1 VAPGWTLVGRR
12 EELAVIEDA
21 VAATTASGVLIHG
34 PAGVGKSR
42 LADEALSAAE
52 RTGRRTGRATAS
64 AAAALAPLG
73 ALAHLLPPEV
83 IGAGADP
90 VSLYGRVADAWA
102 TPSSGLPLVLM
113 IDNLPRLDSTSLTLV
128 GQLLDARVIFV
139 IATVRP
145 GDAEAGWLDG
155 FARRVD
161 MLRIDLA
168 DLSET
173 DVDTLLHLALRAPVE
188 PATAAALWRA
198 SRGNPLFL
206 RELVLGAL
214 AAERLAENH
223 GVWGLTGSLPTTPTL
238 VEVVESRL
246 GAVSAEARRALHL
259 LALRAPIALADLQLV
274 AGAAVVDEIDR
285 AGLIVARVDGRR
297 VEIELAHSLY
307 GDVLR
312 HRVTPLARR
321 RLLLEHAAR
330 IEAHGARRRE
340 DPLIVATARLDADE
354 HADPALLRAATRL
367 ARYGHDHRQV
377 VRLGRAAFAEGAGSD
392 VALLLAEAHHELGSY
407 ADAEQV
413 LAAHVPET
421 DTDDRLRLELASLRV
436 RNLVFGLRRRDDAL
450 RVLNETRTSVAD
462 QTMRDELTT
471 DEAIVW
477 IFDGRPMD
485 ALAVLESITPGE
497 DARVTVLHDIAA
509 TLALLAV
516 GRCESA
522 AQLARKSYADH
533 LALGDAVVIAH
544 PGVHVIHRA
553 HALTDAGHLDHAERL
568 SARAHASSIATTAA
582 PVGRMWFAFWSGRVA
597 LLRGRPNTARRWLAE
612 AAAVALDA
620 GYLGQRR
627 LALSFL
633 VTAYSWLGNRD
644 AAAAALADLD
654 TLDPWAFYLSDQ
666 EIGRAWA
673 AVSVDG
679 DGQRAR
685 DILLTAAN
693 WARDTGNRA
702 SEARVLHDVVRLG
715 DPAAARARLDE
726 LAEQC
731 EGLLVPAYAAH
742 AVALAERAADRLVE
756 AADRFESIGAT
767 LLAAE
772 AALAAADARRRDG
785 HAREAT
791 TLAGRA
797 ATLTAAC
804 EGAITPGLVTSDAP
818 VPLTTREREIAALA
832 ADRLSSREI
841 AERLYLSARTV
852 DNHLQRI
859 YSKLG
864 VSGRAQLAEALRRV
878 TVP

>member
-1 VAPGWTLVGRR
+1 MAPGWTLVGRR
-12 EELAVIEDA
+12 EQVAVIEDA
-21 VAATTASGVLIHG
+21 LSATSASGVLIHG

-52 RTGRRTGRATAS
+52 RQGRRTGRATAN
-64 AAAALAPLG
+64 AVAGLAPLG

-83 IGAGADP
+83 VGAGADP
-90 VSLYGRVADAWA
+90 VSLYGRVAEAWA
-102 TPSSGLPLVLM
+102 APPDGQPFVLM
-113 IDNLPRLDSTSLTLV
+113 IDDLPRLDSTSLTLV
-128 GQLLDARVIFV
+128 GQLLDAGVIFV
-139 IATVRP
+139 IGTVRS
-145 GDAEAGWLDG
+145 GEAERGTLDG
-155 FARRVD
+155 FVRRVD
-161 MLRIDLA
+161 LLRIDLT

-188 PATAAALWRA
+188 PATAVALWTA

-206 RELVLGAL
+206 RELVLGAV
-214 AAERLAENH
+214 AAGRLTENH
-223 GVWGLTGSLPTTPTL
+223 GVWGLVGSLPTTPTL

-246 GAVSAEARRALHL
+246 GAVSAGARRAMDL
-259 LALRAPIALADLQLV
+259 LALRAPVGLTDLQLAV
-274 AGAAVVDEIDR
+274 GAEVVDEIDR
-285 AGLIVARVDGRR
+285 AGLVVARVDGRR

-307 GDVLR
+307 ADVLR

-340 DPLIVATARLDADE
+340 DPLIVATARLDAED
-354 HADPALLRAATRL
+354 HADPALLSAATRL

-377 VRLGRAAFAEGAGSD
+377 VRLGRAAVSEGAELE
-392 VALLLAEAHHELGSY
+392 VALLLAEAYHELGSY
-407 ADAEQV
+407 ADAEAV
-413 LAAHVPET
+413 LAAQVPDA

-450 RVLNETRTSVAD
+450 RVLNDARASVAD
-462 QTMRDELTT
+462 PTMLDELTT

-485 ALAVLESITPGE
+485 ALAVLETITTRD
-497 DARVTVLHDIAA
+497 DARLNVLHDIAA

-522 AQLARKSYADH
+522 AELARTSYHDH

-544 PGVHVIHRA
+544 PGVHVIHRV
-553 HALTDAGHLDHAERL
+553 HAITDAGHLGHAERL
-568 SARAHASSIATTAA
+568 AARAHASSIGTTAA
-582 PVGRMWFAFWSGRVA
+582 PVGRMWFAFWAGRVA
-597 LLRGRPNTARRWLAE
+597 LLRGRPDTARRWLAE
-612 AAAVALDA
+612 AAAVALEA

-633 VTAYSWLGNRD
+633 VTAYSWLGDRD
-644 AAAAALADLD
+644 AATTALFALD
-654 TLDPWAFYLSDQ
+654 ALEPWAFYWSDQ
-666 EIGRAWA
+666 EVGRAWA
-673 AVSVDG
+673 AVTVDG
-679 DGQRAR
+679 DAQRAR
-685 DILLTAAN
+685 EVLMAAAD
-693 WARDTGNRA
+693 WARETGNRA
-702 SEARVLHDVVRLG
+702 SEARVLHDVARLG
-715 DPAAARARLDE
+715 DPAAARARLDV
-726 LAEQC
+726 LADQC

-742 AVALAERAADRLVE
+742 AGALADREADRLVE
-756 AADRFESIGAT
+756 VADRFESIGAI

-772 AALAAADARRRDG
+772 ATLGAAEARRRDG
-785 HAREAT
+785 HPREAT
-791 TLAGRA
+791 ALLGRA
-797 ATLTAAC
+797 ANLTAAC
-804 EGAITPGLVTSDAP
+804 EGARTPGLVTSDAP
-818 VPLTTREREIAALA
+818 VPLTPREREIATLA

-864 VSGRAQLAEALRRV
+864 VSGRAQLAEALHQI